1 MFSLIVRLLVL
12 FGILF
17 GLFLFKICLANLKL
31 VQSSYSYS
39 NLLDLRTKT
48 PKS

>member
-1 MFSLIVRLLVL
+1 MFSLIVRLLVM

-17 GLFLFKICLANLKL
+17 GLLLKICLANLKL
-31 VQSSYSYS
+31 VQSSYSFS
-39 NLLDLRTKT
+39 NFPDLRIKM